1 MQASKNRYYKHSR
14 ISEAKFRQIL
24 RCFAL
29 DLTATETAQ
38 LTGIS
43 VRSINSVYL
52 KIRKRITETCQQ
64 QSPFPSDSESTGSD
78 LGNNNDDPASKYL
91 AFGIFRQRDHVF
103 TEIASPCI
111 RKYLQQSHRRGPNMT
126 ELIQSEGWKAYDG
139 LVDVSKA
146 KLYHLENNDNHKD
159 ASAPGIST
167 NNVDTFWS
175 YAKRRLLQFN
185 GIHRHTF
192 YLHLKESEFRFN
204 SRHDNLYHVFLK
216 LLRANPL

>member
-1 MQASKNRYYKHSR
+1 MQVSKNRYYKHSR

-52 KIRKRITETCQQ
+52 KIRKRLTETCQQ
-64 QSPFPSDSESTGSD
+64 QSPFPHDSEITGSD
-78 LGNNNDDPASKYL
+78 LGNKDGGKASQYL
-91 AFGIFRQRDHVF
+91 AFGIFRKHDQVF

-111 RKYLQQSHRRGPNMT
+111 RKYLQQSHHRGPNMP
-126 ELIQSEGWKAYDG
+126 ELLEKQGWKAYDG
-139 LVDVSKA
+139 LVDVNKA
-146 KLYHLENNDNHKD
+146 RMYHLKVNGKESGEP
-159 ASAPGIST
+159 A

-175 YAKRRLLQFN
+175 YAKRRLVQFN

-204 SRHDNLYHVFLK
+204 YRHDNLYRVFLK

>member
-64 QSPFPSDSESTGSD
+64 QSPFPSDNESTGSD
-78 LGNNNDDPASKYL
+78 LGSNTDDPVSQYL
-91 AFGIFRQRDHVF
+91 AFGIFRQQDCIF

-111 RKYLQQSHRRGPNMT
+111 RKYLQQSHRRCPNMA
-126 ELIQSEGWKAYDG
+126 ELIQAEGWKAYDG
-139 LVDVSKA
+139 LVDVNKA
-146 KLYHLENNDNHKD
+146 KLYHLENNDKD
-159 ASAPGIST
+159 SASPGLTT
-167 NNVDTFWS
+167 NNVDTFWA
-175 YAKRRLLQFN
+175 YAKRRLVQFN

-204 SRHDNLYHVFLK
+204 YRRDNLYRVFLK